1 MKIELN
7 EFATAVR
14 DGVLAAFDEIL
25 QWAGAVLIIAG
36 HTLNAIGPRM
46 HPYNIVVFAVGT
58 VAFLIWAIRAGNRP
72 QMAVNL
78 VSIVIGLVG
87 LVSAFG

>member
-1 MKIELN
+1 MK
-7 EFATAVR
+7 
-14 DGVLAAFDEIL
+14 FDVDEVL
-25 QWAGAVLIIAG
+25 QWAGAVLILAG
-36 HTLNAIGPRM
+36 HSLNAIGPSM
-46 HPYNIVVFAVGT
+46 YPYNIVVFALGT
-58 VAFLIWAIRAGNRP
+58 VAFLTWAIRAGNRP

>member
-1 MKIELN
+1 MK
-7 EFATAVR
+7 F
-14 DGVLAAFDEIL
+14 DFDETL

-36 HTLNAIGPRM
+36 HSLNAIGPTM
-46 HPYNIVVFAVGT
+46 SPYNIVVFAVGT
-58 VAFLIWAIRAGNRP
+58 VAFLTWAIRAGNRP

-87 LVSAFG
+87 LASAFG

>member
-1 MKIELN
+1 MK
-7 EFATAVR
+7 
-14 DGVLAAFDEIL
+14 FDVDEVL

-36 HTLNAIGPRM
+36 HSLNAIGPSM
-46 HPYNIVVFAVGT
+46 YPYNIVVFALGT
-58 VAFLIWAIRAGNRP
+58 VAFLTWAVRAGNRP

>member
-1 MKIELN
+1 MK
-7 EFATAVR
+7 
-14 DGVLAAFDEIL
+14 FDVDEVL

-36 HTLNAIGPRM
+36 HSLNAIGPTM

-58 VAFLIWAIRAGNRP
+58 LAFLIWAIRAGNRP

-78 VSIVIGLVG
+78 VSIAIGLVG
-87 LVSAFG
+87 LISAFG